1 MGLSL
6 PKSNLIFLKK
16 CLDKWVHFKEMAVK
30 YPEFNELKKES
41 AFDWLVKSEGESFT
55 KNKAIIRFDMF
66 TQNRKVSISN
76 DMKKAI
82 LTLLKKYVDAEQ
94 TSYADVTINV
104 ELQKVFDRNSK
115 RKPKTEIYYILCVTV
130 KKMNGETCNLKN
142 TMEIHN
148 VKGSGLLYK
157 SCKIYAYDSLKQ
169 FILK

>member
-1 MGLSL
+1 MMYSEFIEH
-6 PKSNLIFLKK
+6 SNFTEQYISYA
-16 CLDKWVHFKEMAVK
+16 EYTTYIEPIYMAAEQIPTK
-30 YPEFNELKKES
+30 QEFITLLEDT
-41 AFDWLVKSEGESFT
+41 F
-55 KNKAIIRFDMF
+55 
-66 TQNRKVSISN
+66 
-76 DMKKAI
+76 I
-82 LTLLKKYVDAEQ
+82 LTLLKKYIDVEHNPC
-94 TSYADVTINV
+94 TDVTINV

-130 KKMNGETCNLKN
+130 KKMNGETCNLKH

>member
-1 MGLSL
+1 
-6 PKSNLIFLKK
+6 
-16 CLDKWVHFKEMAVK
+16 MAVK
-30 YPEFNELKKES
+30 YPEFNELKKEP
-41 AFDWLVKSEGESFT
+41 AFDWSVKSEGESFT